1 MTQLAKEILGF
12 LIKESQ
18 NGKFYFEPFD
28 VRVSQNVSFIS
39 ICNALDELE
48 HYGYIRIKKNII
60 GSFYFTP

>member
-1 MTQLAKEILGF
+1 MSQLAKEILDF

-18 NGKFYFEPFD
+18 NGKFYFNPID
-28 VRVSQNVSFIS
+28 VRVSQKVSFIS

-48 HYGYIRIKKNII
+48 YYGYIRIKQNIV